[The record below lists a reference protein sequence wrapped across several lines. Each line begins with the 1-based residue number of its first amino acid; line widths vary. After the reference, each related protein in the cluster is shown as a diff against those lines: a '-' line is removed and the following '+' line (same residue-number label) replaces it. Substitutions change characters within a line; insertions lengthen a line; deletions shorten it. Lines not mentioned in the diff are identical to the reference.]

1 MKKRAVLVIFLLST
15 SLTLLAQS
23 KTTSTV
29 IATNENTQQLIK
41 QAPEGHYCD
50 YCKLNYPE
58 SHFPCIMKS
67 VKGTLDVTTGEI
79 SFMAGKP
86 IGGIVVKADNI
97 SGAHSITMVTNLSG
111 EIEFNNISA
120 GSYKLTILI
129 PSTNPKSRVAGSPI
143 SGIVVKGRKNPDGNF
158 ITVITNEN
166 GEIELNNLSAGTYKF
181 TAIGA
186 SETEK
191 TNSLYQSSYS
201 EKVNP

>member
-1 MKKRAVLVIFLLST
+1 MKKRAVLAVFLLST

-29 IATNENTQQLIK
+29 IATKENTQQLRK

-86 IGGIVVKADNI
+86 IGGIVVKADNT
-97 SGAHSITMVTNLSG
+97 SGTHSITMVTNLSG

-186 SETEK
+186 SETER